1 MLIDLTGKTKKDVI
15 ELFDSM
21 AIDSH
26 HVEVNIG
33 DEVTKYSFLNEL
45 NGKQVDYVLPDDI
58 LIGSAFTFALLNA
71 SQTATNEK
79 WDNRLYLKIDTETT
93 EVLKLFWDTSMP
105 KNKRDELLLN
115 AMRDVEVFPF
125 EEQEAE
131 YELVRTPVSLY
142 HFCHDKDILLKL
154 FWDTSM
160 PKNKRDELLLN
171 AMRDVEVFPFEE
183 QEAEYELVRTPVS
196 LYHFCH
202 DKDILYELGKYHRGY
217 VSLYEY
223 KTDTEEEL
231 KEAKKSIKDQND
243 TIKSLEYRISELE
256 NLVSD
261 LQYEKQELEERN
273 EQLSDEIGELA
284 PSGKRFRR

>member
-1 MLIDLTGKTKKDVI
+1 MYYGAFDKFLFVIGHNNNSEILWRYCGTDKRKMLIDLTGKTKKDVI

-21 AIDSH
+21 AIDSY

-33 DEVTKYSFLNEL
+33 DEVTKYSFLNKL
-45 NGKQVDYVLPDDI
+45 NGKPVDYILPDDI
-58 LIGSAFTFALLNA
+58 LIGSAFTFALWNA

-125 EEQEAE
+125 EEQESE
-131 YELVRTPVSLY
+131 YG
-142 HFCHDKDILLKL
+142 
-154 FWDTSM
+154 
-160 PKNKRDELLLN
+160 
-171 AMRDVEVFPFEE
+171 
-183 QEAEYELVRTPVS
+183 LVRTPVS

-217 VSLYEY
+217 VSLYEE
-223 KTDTEEEL
+223 KTDTEKEL
-231 KEAKKSIKDQND
+231 KEAKELIKDQND

-261 LQYEKQELEERN
+261 LQYEKRELEELN
-273 EQLSDEIGELA
+273 EQLADEIGELSS
-284 PSGKRFRR
+284 SGKRFRR

>member
-1 MLIDLTGKTKKDVI
+1 MLIDLTGKTKKDIV

-21 AIDSH
+21 AIDIYN
-26 HVEVNIG
+26 VEVNIG
-33 DEVTKYSFLNEL
+33 DEVTKYSFLSEL
-45 NGKQVDYVLPDDI
+45 NGQRVDYVLLDDI
-58 LIGSAFTFALLNA
+58 LIGRAFTLALLNA

-125 EEQEAE
+125 EEQESE
-131 YELVRTPVSLY
+131 YGLVRTPVSLY
-142 HFCHDKDILLKL
+142 HFCHDQDIL
-154 FWDTSM
+154 D
-160 PKNKRDELLLN
+160 
-171 AMRDVEVFPFEE
+171 
-183 QEAEYELVRTPVS
+183 
-196 LYHFCH
+196 
-202 DKDILYELGKYHRGY
+202 ELGKYHREY
-217 VSLYEY
+217 VSLYED
-223 KTDTEEEL
+223 KTDTEKEL
-231 KEAKKSIKDQND
+231 KEAKESIKDQND

-273 EQLSDEIGELA
+273 EQLSDEIEELTQNRA
-284 PSGKRFRR
+284 VKPPSFRAGI